1 MEFISVGQHAQGVV
15 AIGQHATGVIAIG
28 QEATGF
34 VAVGQVATGVFALGQ
49 LARGGV
55 VVGQLAVG
63 VVSVGMV
70 SLGLFKTVAMIGLA
84 ARGTPALY
92 GLMPTKRPH
101 TGLPPLE
108 PAHARMRSGEAG
120 WSRVRVRAGA
130 EAPVVEAG
138 GKALELRLA
147 ADLRRAATR
156 AAQSGPVDLFA
167 RLRPVDGGWVV
178 DELRTSPEAS
188 AGTLGWLVGL
198 GVRFLVL
205 QVVAVVVVMVALLPL
220 WQAAGSPVLRIPFP

>member
-1 MEFISVGQHAQGVV
+1 MELISVGQHAQGVV

-70 SLGLFKTVAMIGLA
+70 GVGLFKTVAMMGLA
-84 ARGTPALY
+84 ARATPALY

-101 TGLPPLE
+101 TGLPALK
-108 PAHARMRSGEAG
+108 PAHVRIRSGEAG
-120 WSRVRVRAGA
+120 WSRLRVRAGA
-130 EAPVVEAG
+130 DVPVLEEG
-138 GKALELRLA
+138 GQALELRLA
-147 ADLRRAATR
+147 AELRRAATR
-156 AAQSGPVDLFA
+156 AAESGPVELFA
-167 RLRPVDGGWVV
+167 HLRPVSEGWVV
-178 DELRTSPEAS
+178 DKLRTAPEAGG
-188 AGTLGWLVGL
+188 GTLGWLVGL
-198 GVRFLVL
+198 GLRFMVL
-205 QVVAVVVVMVALLPL
+205 QVVAIVVVALGLVPL
-220 WQAAGSPVLRIPFP
+220 WQAVGSPILRIPFP